1 MMILGLYTS
10 RVVLDMLGIEDYGIF
25 NVVGGLVA
33 MVSYINQAMSN
44 SSVRFITY
52 SIGDSSKYT
61 VSKVFNTTLRTHL
74 ILALIVLVL
83 IETIGLWFLY
93 NKLVIPADK
102 MVSAFWIF
110 QFSALGTFLTIVTIP
125 YTAIVIAKE

>member
-74 ILALIVLVL
+74 ILALIVLV
-83 IETIGLWFLY
+83 
-93 NKLVIPADK
+93 
-102 MVSAFWIF
+102 
-110 QFSALGTFLTIVTIP
+110 
-125 YTAIVIAKE
+125 